1 MLRCEDAMYE
11 QNVRREFQRPVPP
24 KWLVVIA
31 FGVGILCGLATLALN
46 VRWYGKF
53 DRFGVLLYIF
63 PTGFGILVGITLV
76 LGPYQIW
83 RRIRR

>member
-1 MLRCEDAMYE
+1 MCE
-11 QNVRREFQRPVPP
+11 QNVRRESQRPVPP

-31 FGVGILCGLATLALN
+31 CGIGILCGLATLALN
-46 VRWYGKF
+46 IWWYGKY

-63 PTGFGILVGITLV
+63 PTGFGILLGMTLV